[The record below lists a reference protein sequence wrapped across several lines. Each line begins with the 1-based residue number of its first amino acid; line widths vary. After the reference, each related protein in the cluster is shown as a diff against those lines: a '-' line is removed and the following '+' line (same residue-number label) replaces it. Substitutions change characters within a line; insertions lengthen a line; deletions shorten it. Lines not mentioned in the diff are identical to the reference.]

1 MKVAALVLGILGGL
15 AGLLGGTCAL
25 AVGGIGEA
33 LGAEGAEEVI
43 GLGWLAFVAAIVG
56 LIGAGVALPKPK
68 ISALLM
74 AIAAVAGLIAVSFAY
89 IFATVLF
96 GIGALLAILGRN
108 EKKSEA

>member
-43 GLGWLAFVAAIVG
+43 GLGWLAFVAAIVVPHLHG
-56 LIGAGVALPKPK
+56 YIELVPPDTLEQVGASTIPITLTN
-68 ISALLM
+68 
-74 AIAAVAGLIAVSFAY
+74 AGAVS
-89 IFATVLF
+89 
-96 GIGALLAILGRN
+96 G
-108 EKKSEA
+108 